1 MFGTDHTAVISTCQR
16 GSVIQPNLGI
26 AADRD
31 PRERGS
37 RPLNTDRWAGASR
50 RPNGTGVMHA
60 LLPGAT
66 PANRSFKL
74 TVACSRRTPGVRPRS
89 SAAA

>member
-1 MFGTDHTAVISTCQR
+1 M
-16 GSVIQPNLGI
+16 PNRVVS
-26 AADRD
+26 ADRN
-31 PRERGS
+31 PRERGF
-37 RPLNTDRWAGASR
+37 RPLNNNRWRGASR

-60 LLPGAT
+60 LLSGAA

-74 TVACSRRTPGVRPRS
+74 TDACSRRTPGVRRRS

>member
-1 MFGTDHTAVISTCQR
+1 MMPN
-16 GSVIQPNLGI
+16 QPFQ
-26 AADRD
+26 ADRG
-31 PRERGS
+31 PRERGHRS
-37 RPLNTDRWAGASR
+37 LNTDRWRGASR

-60 LLPGAT
+60 RLSGAA

-74 TVACSRRTPGVRPRS
+74 TDACSSRTPGVRRRS